1 MDKIPLTLIFYTD
14 AVGGVGDKYQVW
26 LWAPLCGANK
36 WTVFFKEHLDFRLIG
51 PEKKFPW
58 FTGECQL
65 GSREVLEDEMESQ
78 LKQKN
83 KNNRIVGDQNKNK
96 SYGQNSL
103 KDKTRANLKIHDE
116 RTEWVGKKVE
126 EAMGGMK
133 TSKRDGRHGGNG
145 QSEIRLGGDLTETEA
160 REWRTRWREVAAM
173 SKRQS

>member
-1 MDKIPLTLIFYTD
+1 MEKNPLTLIFYTD

-36 WTVFFKEHLDFRLIG
+36 CTVFFKEHLDFRLIG

-65 GSREVLEDEMESQ
+65 GSREVLEDEKESQ

-96 SYGQNSL
+96 SYGRNSL
-103 KDKTRANLKIHDE
+103 KDKTRANSKIRDK

-126 EAMGGMK
+126 EAM
-133 TSKRDGRHGGNG
+133 KRDGPGGNG